1 MRRLALNTIL
11 TSKINIFI
19 FSIFY
24 LLIVTNQS
32 AALDNSSI
40 ISSEKKQNIPV
51 YTNDKEIGYLY
62 EQVNDISLLEENK
75 PFFILEKF
83 NVFSKSV
90 IIKSDVTI
98 TGTRNNNK
106 PSYFFNRIYDVALE
120 NHNDY
125 AIISV
130 RNTIG
135 VSYYQIYIREN
146 KKNQLEIFKE
156 KAEDSVLVKVKINDD
171 DFDSQPADLI
181 CLRQTTKVINDI
193 IYVPDSLN
201 LNIKNKKMCQTKIR
215 QQQ

>member
-1 MRRLALNTIL
+1 M
-11 TSKINIFI
+11 
-19 FSIFY
+19 
-24 LLIVTNQS
+24 V
-32 AALDNSSI
+32 
-40 ISSEKKQNIPV
+40 
-51 YTNDKEIGYLY
+51 
-62 EQVNDISLLEENK
+62 
-75 PFFILEKF
+75 
-83 NVFSKSV
+83 
-90 IIKSDVTI
+90 
-98 TGTRNNNK
+98 
-106 PSYFFNRIYDVALE
+106 LE